1 MEYRKAARGDSVST
15 IGIGSSN
22 MHEISPEGIR
32 ELVDYAAE
40 QGVNLFDLAM
50 SYPEALDYIGA
61 ALKGKRDRFLLQL
74 HLGLTF
80 PDGQYVRTRV
90 LSKVKKGFEKQLES
104 LGTDYVDFGFIHYVD
119 ESKDL
124 EEVFSSGVFE
134 YGKRLKRE
142 GKIRFF
148 GVASHK
154 ADICLRFVETGDIDV
169 CMFSIN
175 AAYDLDPIKNVPFDE
190 LDMGGQKGRNVSM
203 DRIRLY
209 QECEKRGIGIHVMKP
224 YGGGILLNSGTSPL
238 GRAMTIPQCIQYVL
252 DRPAVTSC
260 LLGVRSK
267 ADLEDAIGYY
277 TATKEERDY
286 SFVSGLQS
294 KDMRGICVYCNHC
307 LPCPAGIDIG
317 SVHKYLDLYL
327 AGDLLAREHY
337 LALDKRAVDCIE
349 CGSCERNCPF
359 EVKVIGKMKQAVEV
373 ME

>member
-22 MHEISPEGIR
+22 MHEISPGGIR
-32 ELVDYAAE
+32 ELVDYATE

-80 PDGQYVRTRV
+80 PDGQYVRTRD
-90 LSKVKKGFEKQLES
+90 LSRVKKGFEKQLKS
-104 LGTDYVDFGFIHYVD
+104 LETDYIDFGFIHYVD

-124 EEVFSSGVFE
+124 E
-134 YGKRLKRE
+134 
-142 GKIRFF
+142 
-148 GVASHK
+148 
-154 ADICLRFVETGDIDV
+154 
-169 CMFSIN
+169 
-175 AAYDLDPIKNVPFDE
+175 
-190 LDMGGQKGRNVSM
+190 
-203 DRIRLY
+203 
-209 QECEKRGIGIHVMKP
+209 
-224 YGGGILLNSGTSPL
+224 
-238 GRAMTIPQCIQYVL
+238 
-252 DRPAVTSC
+252 
-260 LLGVRSK
+260 
-267 ADLEDAIGYY
+267 DAIEYY

-286 SFVSGLQS
+286 SFVSGLQPR
-294 KDMRGICVYCNHC
+294 DMRGICVYCNHC

-337 LALDKRAVDCIE
+337 LALDKRAVDCIG
-349 CGSCERNCPF
+349 CGSCERNCSF
-359 EVKVIGKMKQAVEV
+359 EVKVISKMKQAAGV